1 MLIRQATTKHLTGE
15 KQTCKINY
23 KRVGGGNLTDKPIL
37 FFLGTP
43 ALSRPI
49 ELYSQISAIQPKL
62 FKNSFEFGLRYCDAQ
77 QKKFG
82 MKDVWDYSGSSNMQ
96 ELSLLLQV
104 SILICFYQ
112 SIYHYQSIYIY
123 QSIYLNQSIY
133 LY

>member
-1 MLIRQATTKHLTGE
+1 MWGR
-15 KQTCKINY
+15 
-23 KRVGGGNLTDKPIL
+23 PI
-37 FFLGTP
+37 FNVSGTP

-112 SIYHYQSIYIY
+112 SIYL
-123 QSIYLNQSIY
+123 YLSVY